1 MFKYIK
7 KGRDAFIKKKKNKI
21 EEMREKRK
29 NEIETYKGNDILST
43 TIPEVTSRLIYEEFG
58 IDLPDPKAL
67 IPIVFTTGW
76 KHILQ
81 FVQRQPVDEFSI
93 NIGGIA
99 LEYTTEDSQSD
110 KCRNIVPQMYHIKA
124 PIFKKNE
131 HDAVPGSNFNDELLN
146 RYNAWRTVNL
156 AETVNSVEMAVYK
169 EVLDTFGLDLRVP
182 ATVIPLLAAT
192 YSVGLQIA
200 RQTKV
205 TLNMYNVFEIDV
217 TDDDTILLTPLAM
230 VKQYLKNDSKVK
242 S

>member
-1 MFKYIK
+1 MENY
-7 KGRDAFIKKKKNKI
+7 KNKI

-29 NEIETYKGNDILST
+29 NEVETYKGNEILSQ
-43 TIPEVTSRLIYEEFG
+43 TIPEVTSELFYGEFG
-58 IDLPDPKAL
+58 IDLPDPKSTV
-67 IPIVFTTGW
+67 PIVFTTAW

-93 NIGGIA
+93 NVGGIA
-99 LEYTTEDSQSD
+99 LEYVTEDSDSD
-110 KCRNIVPQMYHIKA
+110 KCRNIVPQMYHVKA
-124 PIFKKNE
+124 PIFKKNNNE
-131 HDAVPGSNFNDELLN
+131 AVPGSSVNDELLN

-156 AETVNSVEMAVYK
+156 TETVNSVEMAVYK

-182 ATVIPLLAAT
+182 ATIIPLLAAT
-192 YSVGLQIA
+192 YAVGLQIA
-200 RQTKV
+200 RQTK
-205 TLNMYNVFEIDV
+205 TTINMYNVFEIDV